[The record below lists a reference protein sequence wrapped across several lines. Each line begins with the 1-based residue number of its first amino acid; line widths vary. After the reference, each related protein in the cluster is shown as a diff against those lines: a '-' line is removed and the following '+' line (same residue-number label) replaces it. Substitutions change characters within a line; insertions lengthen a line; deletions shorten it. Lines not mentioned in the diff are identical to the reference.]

1 MEGGIH
7 VSIKAEQITQF
18 LGVPITNTLLMSWVV
33 VVVLAL
39 LAFSVN
45 RGIKL
50 VPGKLQLIL
59 EMMVGGVLGFIETTL
74 ESKDL
79 ARKYFPFITTI
90 FLFIFTA
97 NMLEFIPG
105 VGSIGLLAHQAVDAA
120 AAAHNSGATSSIAQA
135 VASASAG
142 SVEKIE
148 FIPLLRSTNTDLNV
162 TLALAIISFLTI
174 EISGIVIVGFFKY
187 FSRFFNF
194 HSPIMFFVGLIEFV
208 SELIRLISFSFR
220 LFGNIFAGEV
230 LLAVAT
236 FFLPFV
242 GPVPFMAFEVFVGF
256 IQAAIFSLLTLFF
269 LKLAVTDTAH

>member
-7 VSIKAEQITQF
+7 VSIKAEQLTQ
-18 LGVPITNTLLMSWVV
+18 LMGVPITNTLLMSWVV
-33 VVVLAL
+33 VVVLAV
-39 LAFSVN
+39 LALSVN

-59 EMMVGGVLGFIETTL
+59 EMMVSGVLEFIETTL
-74 ESKDL
+74 ESKAL

-105 VGSIGLLAHQAVDAA
+105 VGSIGILAHQAFDAA
-120 AAAHNSGATSSIAQA
+120 NATGATSTAMHA
-135 VASASAG
+135 VATA
-142 SVEKIE
+142 EKSE

-187 FSRFFNF
+187 FGRFFNF

-236 FFLPFV
+236 YFLPFV

-269 LKLAVTDTAH
+269 LKLAVTETAH

>member
-7 VSIKAEQITQF
+7 VSIKAEQLTE
-18 LGVPITNTLLMSWVV
+18 LMGVPITNTLLMSWIV
-33 VVVLAL
+33 VVVLVTIAL
-39 LAFSVN
+39 LVN
-45 RGIKL
+45 RGMKL

-59 EMMVGGVLGFIETTL
+59 EMMVGGVLEFMETTL
-74 ESKDL
+74 ESKEL

-120 AAAHNSGATSSIAQA
+120 AAGA
-135 VASASAG
+135 ASHT
-142 SVEKIE
+142 E
-148 FIPLLRSTNTDLNV
+148 FIPFLRSTNTDLNV

-187 FSRFFNF
+187 FSRFLNF

-236 FFLPFV
+236 YFLPFV

-269 LKLAVTDTAH
+269 LKLAVTETAH

>member
-7 VSIKAEQITQF
+7 VSIKAEQLTQ
-18 LGVPITNTLLMSWVV
+18 LMGVPITNTLLMSWVV
-33 VVVLAL
+33 VVVLAA
-39 LAFSVN
+39 LALSVN

-59 EMMVGGVLGFIETTL
+59 EMMVSGVLEFIETTL
-74 ESKDL
+74 ESKEL

-105 VGSIGLLAHQAVDAA
+105 VGSIGILAHQAFDAA
-120 AAAHNSGATSSIAQA
+120 NATG
-135 VASASAG
+135 ASATTSVAHALVGAG
-142 SVEKIE
+142 SVEKAE
-148 FIPLLRSTNTDLNV
+148 LIPLLRSTNTDLNV

-187 FSRFFNF
+187 FGRFFNF

-230 LLAVAT
+230 
-236 FFLPFV
+236 
-242 GPVPFMAFEVFVGF
+242 
-256 IQAAIFSLLTLFF
+256 AISIPPSSFSNRRSRSIRRWGIS
-269 LKLAVTDTAH
+269 KGGAR

>member
-7 VSIKAEQITQF
+7 VSIKAEQLTQF
-18 LGVPITNTLLMSWVV
+18 MGVPITNTLLMSWVV
-33 VVVLAL
+33 VVLLAL
-39 LAFSVN
+39 VAFSVN
-45 RGIKL
+45 IGMKL
-50 VPGKLQLIL
+50 VPGKLQLLL
-59 EMMVGGVLGFIETTL
+59 EMMVGGILGFIETTL
-74 ESKDL
+74 ESKEL
-79 ARKYFPFITTI
+79 ARKFFPFITTI

-120 AAAHNSGATSSIAQA
+120 AAGGKGA
-135 VASASAG
+135 
-142 SVEKIE
+142 E

-187 FSRFFNF
+187 FSRFLNF
-194 HSPIMFFVGLIEFV
+194 HSPVMFFVGIIEFV